1 MSAPAALSRGLIT
14 GSAGSPWQQIRAE
27 PLRAICFQ
35 RAKSELIQLCIAE
48 KQRHLIPLEEAV
60 CHMEKVVGLFL
71 SHLSGFA
78 ARYGGRDL
86 AARRVIDQA
95 VYDLRLEISQAA
107 TKLADQRGE
116 LLDDDA

>member
-1 MSAPAALSRGLIT
+1 
-14 GSAGSPWQQIRAE
+14 
-27 PLRAICFQ
+27 LRAICFQ

-78 ARYGGRDL
+78 AQYGGRDL